1 MAVDVQVAIWIIQQR
16 LKDKPPF
23 EFETPTRTRDK
34 KKYMRCASVTRA
46 KENRALVQSVIN

>member
-34 KKYMRCASVTRA
+34 KKIYEMRICDAR
-46 KENRALVQSVIN
+46 